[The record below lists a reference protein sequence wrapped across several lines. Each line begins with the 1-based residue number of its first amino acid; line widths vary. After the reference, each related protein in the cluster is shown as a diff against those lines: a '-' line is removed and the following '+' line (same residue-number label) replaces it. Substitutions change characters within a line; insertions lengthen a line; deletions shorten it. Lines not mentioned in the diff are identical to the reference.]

1 MGMYLRRLDKLLD
14 NFEFNRLLRNC
25 TLDSILNIDQSCG
38 EEDCEYCPFFTA
50 HNKLCMLELNT
61 RLLR

>member
-1 MGMYLRRLDKLLD
+1 MGKSLKRLNKLLD
-14 NFEFNRLLRNC
+14 NFESNCLLRDC

-50 HNKLCMLELNT
+50 HNKFCMLELNG
-61 RLLR
+61 LILR

>member
-14 NFEFNRLLRNC
+14 NFEFNCLLRDC
-25 TLDSILNIDQSCG
+25 TLDSILSIDQSCS
-38 EEDCEYCPFFTA
+38 EEDCEYCPFFVA

-61 RLLR
+61 HLLR

>member
-14 NFEFNRLLRNC
+14 NFEFNRLLRDC

-50 HNKLCMLELNT
+50 HNKLCMLELNVCK
-61 RLLR
+61 LR